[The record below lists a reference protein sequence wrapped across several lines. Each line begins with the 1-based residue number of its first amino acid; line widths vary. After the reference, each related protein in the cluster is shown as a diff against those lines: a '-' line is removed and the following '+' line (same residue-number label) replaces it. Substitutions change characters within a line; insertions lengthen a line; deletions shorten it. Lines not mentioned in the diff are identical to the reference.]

1 MLTAALVLV
10 GGGLVL
16 IGALPRSALDLRA
29 IRRAVTALRAGDRQ
43 TRAAFPGLID
53 AVAAA
58 LGAGLSLERA
68 FAEVVG
74 TLPRDLDRATA
85 RAAAALSLGDPV
97 GQALASYAGVIPA
110 EDLAPFAVVL
120 TAFART
126 GGRVGR
132 SLGRVARLLRGRLAL
147 DEERSALT
155 AQSRMSAAVLL
166 GLAPLGVVAFAI
178 LSQDYLA
185 TFTGRGRGLLAAAV
199 ALELIGAIWLRRLT
213 RLPGGS
219 PELASLVDA
228 VVVGLEAGLTFE
240 QALAS
245 LVERAPRVARL
256 PDARRLLADLRLG
269 RPPRLA
275 FAAFA
280 AAGPQEA
287 RIAGLVDAASR
298 FGTPL
303 AELLV
308 AQADALRESERRRAE
323 ARARRLPV
331 LLLFP
336 LTFCVLPALLIVFL
350 GPPLLSIA
358 GP

>member
-1 MLTAALVLV
+1 MTAAGFALAAAGVALLIA
-10 GGGLVL
+10 GLRP
-16 IGALPRSALDLRA
+16 ARASA
-29 IRRAVTALRAGDRQ
+29 AVRYVRGLLSGGDRPA
-43 TRAAFPGLID
+43 RAAFPGLID
-53 AVAAA
+53 AVGAA

-68 FAEVVG
+68 FAETAG
-74 TLPRDLDRATA
+74 SLPGDLERATA

-97 GQALASYAGVIPA
+97 GVALHSFSGVVPD

-120 TAFART
+120 LAFART
-126 GGRVGR
+126 GGRIGR

-166 GLAPLGVVAFAI
+166 GLAPLGAVAFAI
-178 LSQDYLA
+178 VSPDYVP
-185 TFTGRGRGLLAAAV
+185 TFAGRGRGLLLAAV
-199 ALELIGAIWLRRLT
+199 TLELIGALWLRRLT
-213 RLPGGS
+213 RPVAAT

-240 QALAS
+240 QALAA
-245 LVERAPRVARL
+245 LVERAPRVGRL
-256 PDARRLLADLRLG
+256 PEARRLLADLRLG

-303 AELLV
+303 VELLV
-308 AQADALRESERRRAE
+308 AQADGLRQSERRRAE
-323 ARARRLPV
+323 TRARRLPV

-350 GPPLLSIA
+350 GPPLLSITS
-358 GP
+358 P

>member
-1 MLTAALVLV
+1 MLTVALVVLGV
-10 GGGLVL
+10 GLVA
-16 IGALPRSALDLRA
+16 IGILPRSALDLR
-29 IRRAVTALRAGDRQ
+29 RARARLTALRTGDRVA
-43 TRAAFPGLID
+43 RAAFPGLID
-53 AVAAA
+53 GIAAA
-58 LGAGLSLERA
+58 LGAGLSLEQA
-68 FAEVVG
+68 FAEMAG
-74 TLPRDLDRATA
+74 TLPRELDRATA

-97 GQALASYAGVIPA
+97 GGALASYGGVVPE

-120 TAFART
+120 VAFTRT

-147 DEERSALT
+147 DDERSALT

-166 GLAPLGVVAFAI
+166 GLAPLGAVAFAI
-178 LSQDYLA
+178 LSPEYVE
-185 TFTGRGRGLLAAAV
+185 TFSGRGRGLLAAAL
-199 ALELIGAIWLRRLT
+199 ALELIGAVWLRRLT
-213 RLPGGS
+213 RPPAGS

-240 QALAS
+240 QALAA

-256 PDARRLLADLRLG
+256 PEARRLLADLRLG
-269 RPPRLA
+269 RPPRMA

-308 AQADALRESERRRAE
+308 AQADALRESERRHAE

-336 LTFCVLPALLIVFL
+336 LSFCVLPALLIVFL
-350 GPPLLSIA
+350 GPPLLSFT

>member
-1 MLTAALVLV
+1 VLTVALVVL
-10 GGGLVL
+10 GGGLVA
-16 IGALPRSALDLRA
+16 IGMLPPSALDLR
-29 IRRAVTALRAGDRQ
+29 RAWGKLTALRTGDRVA
-43 TRAAFPGLID
+43 RAAFPGLVDGI
-53 AVAAA
+53 AAA
-58 LGAGLSLERA
+58 LGAGLSLEQA
-68 FAEVVG
+68 FAEVAG
-74 TLPRDLDRATA
+74 ALPRELDRATA
-85 RAAAALSLGDPV
+85 RVAAALSLGDP
-97 GQALASYAGVIPA
+97 A
-110 EDLAPFAVVL
+110 
-120 TAFART
+120 
-126 GGRVGR
+126 
-132 SLGRVARLLRGRLAL
+132 LAL
-147 DEERSALT
+147 DDERSALT
-155 AQSRMSAAVLL
+155 AQSRMSAAVLV
-166 GLAPLGVVAFAI
+166 GLAPLGAVAFAI
-178 LSQDYLA
+178 LSPEYIA
-185 TFTGRGRGLLAAAV
+185 TFSGRGRGLLAAAL

-213 RLPGGS
+213 RPPAGS

-240 QALAS
+240 QALAA

-256 PDARRLLADLRLG
+256 PEARRLLADLRLG

-308 AQADALRESERRRAE
+308 AQADALRENERRRAE

-336 LTFCVLPALLIVFL
+336 LSFCVLPALLIVFL